1 MLINNSS
8 NSNNLNLT
16 TGQSVNTFIAEKEI
30 KKLWRIKGI
39 DSNSILE
46 MRAIKGQKTVVKTF
60 KLASYKDTDDLKQSF
75 EIEAIKLNQQGYNIY
90 IVMNPIK
97 DSFTGYSA
105 GDDDIEYRDLLL
117 IDIDRAQK
125 ATEPADQSELD
136 AALALSDDIR
146 SYLKSQGWDE
156 PIRMMSGNGYHLYYI
171 LNQLPNDIKHKQL
184 VAGALQ
190 ELADHF
196 NNSVVKV
203 DTVVFNASRITKVP
217 GTIAYKGTETQIR
230 PYRMARVVS

>member
-1 MLINNSS
+1 
-8 NSNNLNLT
+8 
-16 TGQSVNTFIAEKEI
+16 
-30 KKLWRIKGI
+30 
-39 DSNSILE
+39 
-46 MRAIKGQKTVVKTF
+46 
-60 KLASYKDTDDLKQSF
+60 
-75 EIEAIKLNQQGYNIY
+75 
-90 IVMNPIK
+90 MNPIK
-97 DSFTGYSA
+97 ESFTGKSA
-105 GDDDIEYRDLLL
+105 SDTDIDYRDLLL

-125 ATEPADQSELD
+125 ASEPADQAELD

-171 LNQLPNDIKHKQL
+171 LNQLPNDDHHKEL
-184 VAGALQ
+184 VASLLQ

-196 NNSVVKV
+196 DNSVVKV

-217 GTIAYKGTETQIR
+217 GTIAYKGTETQAR

>member
-1 MLINNSS
+1 MPHND
-8 NSNNLNLT
+8 SNNANL
-16 TGQSVNTFIAEKEI
+16 QKVEI
-30 KKLWRIKGI
+30 KNLWQIKLVGPK
-39 DSNSILE
+39 SVVEL
-46 MRAIKGQKTVVKTF
+46 RA
-60 KLASYKDTDDLKQSF
+60 LKQGAHSVIKIFYGQEYTDVANLREKF
-75 EIEAIKLNQQGYNIY
+75 EDEALKLNQQGYNIY

-97 DSFTGYSA
+97 ESFTGKSA
-105 GDDDIEYRDLLL
+105 SDTDIDYRDLLL

-125 ATEPADQSELD
+125 ASEPADQAELD

-171 LNQLPNDIKHKQL
+171 LNQLPNDDHHKEL
-184 VAGALQ
+184 VASLLQ

-196 NNSVVKV
+196 DNSVVKV

-217 GTIAYKGTETQIR
+217 GTIAYKGTETQAR

>member
-1 MLINNSS
+1 MTPQPS
-8 NSNNLNLT
+8 
-16 TGQSVNTFIAEKEI
+16 EI
-30 KKLWRIKGI
+30 QKLWHIKAVGTK
-39 DSNSILE
+39 SILE
-46 MRAIKGQKTVVKTF
+46 MRAIKGKETIIKTF
-60 KLASYKDTDDLKQSF
+60 KGSKYANCDELKQAF
-75 EIEAIKLNQQGYNIY
+75 ENEALRLNQQGYNIY
-90 IVMNPIK
+90 VVMNPIK

-125 ATEPADQSELD
+125 ASEPADQAELD
-136 AALALSDDIR
+136 AALALANDIAE
-146 SYLKSQGWDE
+146 YLKAQGWDE
-156 PIRMMSGNGYHLYYI
+156 PIRMMSGNGYHLYYV

-217 GTIAYKGTETQIR
+217 GTIAYKGTETQTR
-230 PYRMARVVS
+230 RYRMAKVVS

>member
-1 MLINNSS
+1 MSYNYLSNIN
-8 NSNNLNLT
+8 L
-16 TGQSVNTFIAEKEI
+16 QRVEI
-30 KKLWRIKGI
+30 KKLW
-39 DSNSILE
+39 
-46 MRAIKGQKTVVKTF
+46 Q
-60 KLASYKDTDDLKQSF
+60 
-75 EIEAIKLNQQGYNIY
+75 IKLVGPKSIVELRALKKGTHSVTKIFCGQEYANVAALREEFENEALRLNQEGYNIY
-90 IVMNPIK
+90 VVMNPIK

-125 ATEPADQSELD
+125 ASEPADQAELD
-136 AALALSDDIR
+136 AALALANDIAE
-146 SYLKSQGWDE
+146 YLKAQGWDE
-156 PIRMMSGNGYHLYYI
+156 PIRMMSGNGYHLYYV

-217 GTIAYKGTETQIR
+217 GTIAYKGTETQTR
-230 PYRMARVVS
+230 PYRMAKVVS

>member
-1 MLINNSS
+1 MSHNYLNNV
-8 NSNNLNLT
+8 NL
-16 TGQSVNTFIAEKEI
+16 QKVEI
-30 KKLWRIKGI
+30 KKLWQIKLVGPK
-39 DSNSILE
+39 SVVEL
-46 MRAIKGQKTVVKTF
+46 RA
-60 KLASYKDTDDLKQSF
+60 LKQGAHPVMKIFYGHEYADVAALRDEF
-75 EIEAIKLNQQGYNIY
+75 EDEALKLNQQGYNIY

-97 DSFTGYSA
+97 ESFTGHSA
-105 GDDDIEYRDLLL
+105 SDQDIQYRDLLL

-125 ATEPADQSELD
+125 ASEPADQAELD
-136 AALALSDDIR
+136 AALALSDEII

-171 LNQLPNDIKHKQL
+171 LNQLPNDIKHKEL
-184 VAGALQ
+184 IEGALK

-217 GTIAYKGTETQIR
+217 GTIAYKGTATQTR

>member
-1 MLINNSS
+1 MSGNQQ
-8 NSNNLNLT
+8 T
-16 TGQSVNTFIAEKEI
+16 EI

-46 MRAIKGQKTVVKTF
+46 MRAIKGQKTVIRF
-60 KLASYKDTDDLKQSF
+60 FNSASYRNTDDLKQAF
-75 EIEAIKLNQQGYNIY
+75 EDEALKLNQQGYNIY

-97 DSFTGYSA
+97 ESFTGHSA
-105 GDDDIEYRDLLL
+105 SDEDIQYRDLLL

-125 ATEPADQSELD
+125 ASEPADQAELD
-136 AALALSDDIR
+136 AALALANDIAD
-146 SYLKSQGWDE
+146 YLKAQGWEE

-171 LNQLPNDIKHKQL
+171 LNELPNDIKHKEL
-184 VAGALQ
+184 ISGALQ

-196 NNSVVKV
+196 NNSVVKI

-217 GTIAYKGTETQIR
+217 GTIAYKGTATQTR
-230 PYRMARVVS
+230 PYRMAKVVS